1 MNKPNK
7 KIETKNYIIL
17 SLIVLVTVVVV
28 FYMRNVYI
36 VSKVYY
42 NDNSVMLDIVKEVGQ
57 DELQNYL
64 IENPKIVLYVS
75 SKENQN
81 IKKFEKTFK
90 NFIIEEE
97 LEDDIL
103 YLDLD
108 SIDKNELNQKLK
120 DIANQNVQDKI
131 DNNSIVS
138 MYVIENGKVTNII
151 TNAEKKSKG
160 QMKSLLQK
168 YGVIEN
174 A

>member
-1 MNKPNK
+1 MSKENK

-17 SLIVLVTVVVV
+17 LLIVLVTVFAV
-28 FYMRNVYI
+28 FYLRNVYI

-42 NDNSVMLDIVKEVGQ
+42 NDNSVMLEVVKEVGQ

-75 SKENQN
+75 PKQNQN
-81 IKKFEKTFK
+81 IKSFEKTLK
-90 NFIIEEE
+90 NLIVKEEIENEII
-97 LEDDIL
+97 
-103 YLDLD
+103 YLDSD
-108 SIDKNELNQKLK
+108 NIDNKLLKQKLK
-120 DIANQNVQDKI
+120 NITVSKQKDKI
-131 DNNSIVS
+131 EEDSMVS
-138 MYVIENGKVTNII
+138 MYIVENGKITNIV

-160 QMKSLLQK
+160 QIKTLLTK

>member
-17 SLIVLVTVVVV
+17 LLIVLVTVVVV

-42 NDNSVMLDIVKEVGQ
+42 NDNSVMLDVVKEVGQ

-90 NFIIEEE
+90 NFVVEEE

-120 DIANQNVQDKI
+120 DIANKNVQDKI

-138 MYVIENGKVTNII
+138 MYVIENGKVTNVIAD
-151 TNAEKKSKG
+151 AEKKSKG

>member
-64 IENPKIVLYVS
+64 I
-75 SKENQN
+75 
-81 IKKFEKTFK
+81 
-90 NFIIEEE
+90 
-97 LEDDIL
+97 
-103 YLDLD
+103 
-108 SIDKNELNQKLK
+108 
-120 DIANQNVQDKI
+120 
-131 DNNSIVS
+131 
-138 MYVIENGKVTNII
+138 
-151 TNAEKKSKG
+151 
-160 QMKSLLQK
+160 
-168 YGVIEN
+168 
-174 A
+174 